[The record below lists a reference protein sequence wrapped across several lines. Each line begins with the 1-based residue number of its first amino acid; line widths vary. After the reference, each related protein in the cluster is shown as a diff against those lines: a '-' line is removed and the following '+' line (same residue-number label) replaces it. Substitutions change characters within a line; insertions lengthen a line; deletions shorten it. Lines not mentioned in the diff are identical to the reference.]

1 MRCPARPSG
10 NHEVQSSID
19 RLLGPVAWEFSW
31 AWRIIVV
38 DGAAL
43 QFGCFSYNAP
53 DFRASWRLD
62 CGARRSPAVPAPR
75 PDHRALG
82 LVRRAF
88 SMPTASCF
96 AGLRQNVVNCGL
108 LPDKFYSIQERRA
121 GRGPLVEVAEDSRN
135 CLKNT
140 GQRRGRRGRCPQHFF
155 VQKPRAFVCR
165 NWLSSLRF
173 FRSPESRAV
182 KQRKA
187 RKVRRSDAS
196 PAIRVGPHPD

>member
-1 MRCPARPSG
+1 
-10 NHEVQSSID
+10 
-19 RLLGPVAWEFSW
+19 
-31 AWRIIVV
+31 
-38 DGAAL
+38 
-43 QFGCFSYNAP
+43 
-53 DFRASWRLD
+53 
-62 CGARRSPAVPAPR
+62 
-75 PDHRALG
+75 
-82 LVRRAF
+82 
-88 SMPTASCF
+88 MPTASCF

-121 GRGPLVEVAEDSRN
+121 GRGPLVEAAEDSRN
-135 CLKNT
+135 CLKTRVKGAEDAVAAPNI
-140 GQRRGRRGRCPQHFF
+140 FF